1 MKLFRNIMIASSA
14 LVLAFA
20 TSCEQEEPQGKGD
33 ATIGFAQDTYVYK
46 ESAGLV
52 KIPIQFTGE
61 PKSYPITFDI
71 VAEVEGTGVKI
82 EELVHFTQTE
92 GLKYVGDPEAPAYL
106 EFQIFDNQEINDSR
120 FINLSIANVNGAAL
134 AGTGK
139 ASIELADND
148 NNPYER
154 LMGNW
159 VAKASDGSTF
169 DVNISGGFSTEEE
182 DVNFEKILVCWGFGG
197 QMEDLT
203 SYGGKYTPVKQP
215 VWYLNYN
222 AEEEILSTK
231 SGELMA
237 NIWSFNGIDEDVEVK
252 FAAGTPTADGKMSTD
267 HDYQIKATW
276 SEDMNTIT
284 FEKGYYL
291 VATVWGVSG
300 EYYGYWMAFGDV
312 VMTRK

>member
-1 MKLFRNIMIASSA
+1 MIASSA
-14 LVLAFA
+14 LMLSLAV
-20 TSCEQEEPQGKGD
+20 SCEQEPQGKGD
-33 ATIGFAQDTYVYK
+33 ATIGFAQETYKYK

-61 PKSYPITFDI
+61 PKTYPITFDI
-71 VAEVEGTGVKI
+71 VAEVEGTEFKV
-82 EELVHFTQTE
+82 EDLVHFTQTK
-92 GLKYVGDPEAPAYL
+92 GLKYAGIENTSAFL
-106 EFQIFDNQEINDSR
+106 EFQVYDNQEINESR
-120 FINLSIANVNGAAL
+120 FINISIENVSGATL

-139 ASIELADND
+139 AVIEIADND

-159 VAKASDGSTF
+159 LATDSKGSTF
-169 DVNISGGFSTEEE
+169 DVVISGGFTTDEET
-182 DVNFEKILVCWGFGG
+182 VNFEKTLVCWGFGG
-197 QMEDLT
+197 QMVDLT
-203 SYGGKYTPVKQP
+203 SYGGAYTPLKQP

-222 AEEEILSTK
+222 AEEETLSTK

-252 FAAGTPTADGKMSTD
+252 FAAGTVNAEGKLATD
-267 HDYQIKATW
+267 HAYQIKATW
-276 SEDMNTIT
+276 SKDMNTIT
-284 FEKGYYL
+284 FEKGYSL

-312 VMTRK
+312 VLTRK

>member
-14 LVLAFA
+14 LMLSLAV
-20 TSCEQEEPQGKGD
+20 SCEQEPQGKGD
-33 ATIGFAQDTYVYK
+33 ATIGFAQETYKYK

-61 PKSYPITFDI
+61 PKTYPITFDI
-71 VAEVEGTGVKI
+71 VAEVEGTEFKV
-82 EELVHFTQTE
+82 EDLVHFTQTK
-92 GLKYVGDPEAPAYL
+92 GLKYAGIENVSAYL
-106 EFQIFDNQEINDSR
+106 EFQVYDNQEINDSR
-120 FINLSIANVNGAAL
+120 FINISIENVSGATL

-139 ASIELADND
+139 AVIELADND

-159 VAKASDGSTF
+159 LATAEDGSTF
-169 DVNISGGFSTEEE
+169 DVVINGGFTTDEET
-182 DVNFEKILVCWGFGG
+182 VNFEKTLVCWGFGG
-197 QMEDLT
+197 QMVDLT
-203 SYGGKYTPVKQP
+203 SYGGAYTPLKQP

-222 AEEEILSTK
+222 AEEETLSTK

-252 FAAGTPTADGKMSTD
+252 FAAGTVNAEGKLATD
-267 HDYQIKATW
+267 HAYQIKATW
-276 SEDMNTIT
+276 SKDMNTIT

>member
-1 MKLFRNIMIASSA
+1 MIASSA
-14 LVLAFA
+14 LVLALA
-20 TSCEQEEPQGKGD
+20 VSCEQEPQGKGD
-33 ATIGFAQDTYVYK
+33 ATIGFAKETYVYK

-61 PKSYPITFDI
+61 PKTYPITFDI
-71 VAEVEGTGVKI
+71 VAEVEGTEFKV
-82 EELVHFTQTE
+82 EDLVHFTQTK
-92 GLKYVGDPEAPAYL
+92 GLKYAGIENVSAYL
-106 EFQIFDNQEINDSR
+106 EFQVFDNQEINDSR
-120 FINLSIANVNGAAL
+120 FINISIENVSGATL

-139 ASIELADND
+139 AVIELADND

-169 DVNISGGFSTEEE
+169 DVNISGGFSADEES
-182 DVNFEKILVCWGFGG
+182 VNFEKTLVCWGFGG
-197 QMEDLT
+197 QMMDLT
-203 SYGGKYTPVKQP
+203 SYGGAYNPVKQP

-222 AEEEILSTK
+222 AEEEYLSTK

-237 NIWSFNGIDEDVEVK
+237 NIWTFTGIDEDVEVK
-252 FAAGTPTADGKMSTD
+252 FAAGTVTADGKMSTD

-276 SEDMNTIT
+276 SKDMNTIT
-284 FEKGYYL
+284 FETGYYL

>member
-1 MKLFRNIMIASSA
+1 MIASSA
-14 LVLAFA
+14 LVLALA
-20 TSCEQEEPQGKGD
+20 VSCEQEPQGKGD
-33 ATIGFAQDTYVYK
+33 ATIGFAKETYVYK

-61 PKSYPITFDI
+61 PKTYPITFDI
-71 VAEVEGTGVKI
+71 VAEVEGTEFKV
-82 EELVHFTQTE
+82 EDLVHFTQTK
-92 GLKYVGDPEAPAYL
+92 GLKYAGIENVSAYL
-106 EFQIFDNQEINDSR
+106 EFQVFDNQEINESR
-120 FINLSIANVNGAAL
+120 FINISIENVSGATL

-139 ASIELADND
+139 AVIELADND

-169 DVNISGGFSTEEE
+169 DVNISGGFSADEES
-182 DVNFEKILVCWGFGG
+182 VNFEKTLVCWGFGG
-197 QMEDLT
+197 KMEDLT
-203 SYGGKYTPVKQP
+203 SYGGAYTPVKQP

-222 AEEEILSTK
+222 AEEEYLSTK

-237 NIWSFNGIDEDVEVK
+237 NIWLFNGIDEDVEVK
-252 FAAGTPTADGKMSTD
+252 FAAGTVTADGKMSTD

-276 SEDMNTIT
+276 SKDMNTIT
-284 FEKGYYL
+284 FETGYYL

>member
-14 LVLAFA
+14 LMLSLAV
-20 TSCEQEEPQGKGD
+20 SCEQEPQGKGD
-33 ATIGFAQDTYVYK
+33 ATIGFAQETYKYK

-61 PKSYPITFDI
+61 PKTYPITFDI
-71 VAEVEGTGVKI
+71 VAEVEGTEFEV
-82 EELVHFTQTE
+82 EDLVHFTQTK
-92 GLKYVGDPEAPAYL
+92 GLKYAGIENTSAFL
-106 EFQIFDNQEINDSR
+106 EFQVYDNQEINDSR
-120 FINLSIANVNGAAL
+120 FINISIENVSGATL

-139 ASIELADND
+139 AVIELADND

-159 VAKASDGSTF
+159 LATAEDGSTF
-169 DVNISGGFSTEEE
+169 DVVINGGFTTDEET
-182 DVNFEKILVCWGFGG
+182 VNFEKTLVCWGFGG
-197 QMEDLT
+197 QMVDLT
-203 SYGGKYTPVKQP
+203 SYGGAYTPLKQP

-222 AEEEILSTK
+222 AEEETLSTK

-252 FAAGTPTADGKMSTD
+252 FAAGTVNAEGKLATD
-267 HDYQIKATW
+267 HAYQIKATW
-276 SEDMNTIT
+276 SKDMNTIT

>member
-1 MKLFRNIMIASSA
+1 MKSLKYIAMIAFA
-14 LVLAFA
+14 AGVLV
-20 TSCEQEEPQGKGD
+20 SCDEAKTPDGAGD
-33 ATIGFAQDTYVYK
+33 ATIGFAQELYTFK
-46 ESAGLV
+46 ESAGLLR
-52 KIPIQFTGE
+52 IPVAFTGE
-61 PKSYPITFDI
+61 PKQYPITFDV
-71 VAEVEGTGVKI
+71 VAEVEGSEFKV
-82 EELVHFTQTE
+82 EELLHFTQTE
-92 GLKYVGDPEAPAYL
+92 GLRYAGNEEAPAYI
-106 EFQIFDNQEINDSR
+106 EFQVYDNQEINDSR
-120 FINLSIANVNGAAL
+120 FVNLTITNVKGATL

-139 ASIELADND
+139 TSVEIADND

-159 VAKASDGSTF
+159 LATASDGSKF
-169 DVNISGGFSTEEE
+169 DVVINGGFNADEET
-182 DVNFEKILVCWGFGG
+182 VNFEKTLVCWGFGG
-197 QMEDLT
+197 QMVDLT
-203 SYGGKYTPVKQP
+203 SEGGAYTPVKQP

-222 AEEEILSTK
+222 AEEKTLSTK

-237 NIWSFNGIDEDVEVK
+237 NIWTFTGIDEDVEVK
-252 FAAGTPTADGKMSTD
+252 FAAGTVNAEGSLVTD

-312 VMTRK
+312 VLTRK

>member
-1 MKLFRNIMIASSA
+1 MIASSA
-14 LVLAFA
+14 LMLSLAV
-20 TSCEQEEPQGKGD
+20 SCEQEPQGKGD
-33 ATIGFAQDTYVYK
+33 ATIGFAQETYKYK

-61 PKSYPITFDI
+61 PKTYPITFDI
-71 VAEVEGTGVKI
+71 VAEVEGTEFKV
-82 EELVHFTQTE
+82 EDLVHFTQTK
-92 GLKYVGDPEAPAYL
+92 GLKYAGIENTSAFL
-106 EFQIFDNQEINDSR
+106 EFQVYDNQEINDSR
-120 FINLSIANVNGAAL
+120 FINISIENVSGATL

-139 ASIELADND
+139 AVIEIADND

-159 VAKASDGSTF
+159 LATDSDGSTF
-169 DVNISGGFSTEEE
+169 DVVISGGFTTDEET
-182 DVNFEKILVCWGFGG
+182 VNFEKTLVCWGFGG
-197 QMEDLT
+197 QMVDLT
-203 SYGGKYTPVKQP
+203 SYGGAYTPLKQP

-222 AEEEILSTK
+222 AEEETLSTK

-252 FAAGTPTADGKMSTD
+252 FAAGTVNAEGKLATD
-267 HDYQIKATW
+267 HAYQIKATW
-276 SEDMNTIT
+276 SKDMNTIT

-312 VMTRK
+312 VLTRK